1 MNKAEQKQKI
11 SEFIT
16 RGELIGEQEINE
28 FAGVSQVKGSQYET
42 WMSEISVFNERH
54 LKDHPLYSDI
64 HSAFFHRNTS
74 RKSYQNMMGH
84 LKALV
89 TDTDYWGEPQQ
100 DTESKP
106 KTVLPIKKGTE
117 RHMTPIIF
125 ISHRTIDAEIADMLK
140 DYLVTTGIPNN
151 YIFCSSLP
159 GNDVNSVIS
168 REVKEKIA
176 NSSVNIAILSSS
188 YYESAYC
195 INEAGIIWLQDP
207 DVPAVVIGLPEIDN
221 NIMHGFLNSD
231 YKLRRLDN
239 LSDIS
244 AIHDSVHT
252 AVNVP
257 AATLSVAT
265 EAGQKLS
272 NRYKGFV
279 SQRESKGRTVA
290 KKSADNGSEDDQRS
304 QPPLEKIKKLLI
316 NPDDWVEEDSRY
328 YHSLYPEYTIV
339 LEEDREENGLWSEGN
354 KMFYHHLQTDTAAYY
369 GTIKIFSNGMQLFSC
384 QSTDLD
390 GHRMTAP
397 CPEMAFIPYRNY
409 NDPNICLRYYV
420 TSELRYLLLRFLEHH
435 IGDANGREAQIAT
448 RRLLEVVLLFDC
460 KDDVENFVTYVSRH
474 LGSFDSKVASQREPY
489 IENETD
495 TAKKVL
501 AQEIRNAQA
510 LKEMQPEWIKFK
522 TENEEW

>member
-1 MNKAEQKQKI
+1 
-11 SEFIT
+11 
-16 RGELIGEQEINE
+16 
-28 FAGVSQVKGSQYET
+28 
-42 WMSEISVFNERH
+42 MSEISVFNERH

-64 HSAFFHRNTS
+64 HSVFFHRNTS

-84 LKALV
+84 LQALV
-89 TDTDYWGEPQQ
+89 NDTDYWEEIQKEENGN
-100 DTESKP
+100 SCA
-106 KTVLPIKKGTE
+106 VLHIKKGTE

-125 ISHRTIDAEIADMLK
+125 ISHRSIDAEIADMLK

-159 GNDVNSVIS
+159 GNDVKSVIS

-176 NSSVNIAILSSS
+176 NSSVNIAILSGS

-195 INEAGIIWLQDP
+195 INEAGIIWLQDS
-207 DVPAVVIGLPEIDN
+207 DVPAVVIGLPEIDHN
-221 NIMHGFLNSD
+221 NMHGFLNSD

-252 AVNVP
+252 AVNIP

-272 NRYKGFV
+272 NRYKEFI
-279 SQRESKGRTVA
+279 SQRESRGRTFA
-290 KKSADNGSEDDQRS
+290 KKTADNESEDNRRPQS
-304 QPPLEKIKKLLI
+304 PLEKIKKLLI
-316 NPDDWVEEDSRY
+316 NPDDWIEENSRY

-339 LEEDREENGLWSEGN
+339 LEENREENGLCREGN
-354 KMFYHHLQTDTAAYY
+354 RMFYHHLQTNTAAYY
-369 GTIKIFSNGMQLFSC
+369 GTIKIFSNGTQLFSC

-390 GHRMTAP
+390 GRRMTAP
-397 CPEMAFIPYRNY
+397 CPEMVSIPYRNY
-409 NDPNICLRYYV
+409 NNTNICLRYYV
-420 TSELRYLLLRFLEHH
+420 TSEMRYLLLRFLEHH
-435 IGDANGREAQIAT
+435 IGDANGKEAQSAT

-460 KDDVENFVTYVSRH
+460 KDDVEDFVMYVSRH

>member
-1 MNKAEQKQKI
+1 MREAEQKQRI
-11 SEFIT
+11 SEFIA
-16 RGELIGEQEINE
+16 RGEKIGKQEKTE
-28 FAGVSQVKGSQYET
+28 FAGVSQVKGPQYET

-84 LKALV
+84 LQALIN
-89 TDTDYWGEPQQ
+89 DTDYWGELQQ
-100 DTESKP
+100 DKESKP
-106 KTVLPIKKGTE
+106 QTVLPIKKGIE
-117 RHMTPIIF
+117 KHMTPIIF
-125 ISHRTIDAEIADMLK
+125 ISHRSIDADIADMLK

-176 NSSVNIAILSSS
+176 NSSVNIAIFSSS

-195 INEAGIIWLQDP
+195 TNEAGIIWLQDP
-207 DVPAVVIGLPEIDN
+207 EIPAVIIGLPEIDHN
-221 NIMHGFLNSD
+221 NMHGFLNGD
-231 YKLRRLDN
+231 YKLRRLDD
-239 LSDIS
+239 LGDVS
-244 AIHDSVHT
+244 AIYET
-252 AVNVP
+252 IQKAVGTP
-257 AATLSVAT
+257 ASSITVAT
-265 EAGQKLS
+265 AAGQKLI
-272 NRYKGFV
+272 NRYKEFIA
-279 SQRESKGRTVA
+279 QRESKSKAVA
-290 KKSADNGSEDDQRS
+290 KKSADEESEDHQRP
-304 QPPLEKIKKLLI
+304 QPPLEQIKKLLST
-316 NPDDWVEEDSRY
+316 PDDWIEEDFRY
-328 YHSLYPEYTIV
+328 YHSLHPQYTIV

-354 KMFYHHLQTDTAAYY
+354 RMFYHHLQTDTAAYY
-369 GTIKIFSNGMQLFSC
+369 GTIKIFCNGTQLFSC

-397 CPEMAFIPYRNY
+397 CPEMTFIPYRNY
-409 NDPNICLRYYV
+409 SDLNICLRYYV

-448 RRLLEVVLLFDC
+448 GRLLEVVLLFDC
-460 KDDVENFVTYVSRH
+460 QDDVEDFVTYVSRH
-474 LGSFDSKVASQREPY
+474 LGDFDSKVASQREPY

-501 AQEIRNAQA
+501 SQEIRNAQA

-522 TENEEW
+522 TENGEW